1 MTSSSTWATPENGT
15 IAVTVA
21 GETVESGAEV
31 ETGTEVVATFTPAEG
46 YELATVTLGG
56 EDVTTDVV
64 DGVLTFAMGEEDVE
78 LAATFTEIP
87 VILSTLTWAAPE
99 NGTIAVTVTGET
111 VESGA
116 EVEAGTEVDM
126 NSRQSH
132 SAAKMS
138 LLMSS
143 MAS

>member
-1 MTSSSTWATPENGT
+1 
-15 IAVTVA
+15 
-21 GETVESGAEV
+21 
-31 ETGTEVVATFTPAEG
+31 
-46 YELATVTLGG
+46 
-56 EDVTTDVV
+56 
-64 DGVLTFAMGEEDVE
+64 MGEEDVE

-99 NGTIAVTVTGET
+99 NGTIAVTVAGET

-116 EVEAGTEVDM
+116 EVEAGTEVVATFTPAEGYELETVTLGGEDVTTDDM